1 MNRTTPL
8 ESLIQQYLE
17 YLEVERQV
25 SNYTIRNYLHYLAR
39 FAEWYLATYPS
50 ATLADISLEMITK
63 YRVYLSR
70 YVDVKQRTLSK
81 TTQSYHVIA
90 LRSFF
95 KWLIKRDYPVL
106 SPEKI
111 DLPKAESRS
120 LSFLSVEQI
129 ERLMNQC
136 RLSSKQGLRD
146 RAMLETLFS
155 TGLRVSE
162 LVSLNRDQVN
172 LERREFGVMGKGRKM
187 RVVFLSYRAVE
198 WLDRYL
204 VTRDDAWQPVFIRYS
219 RKREPVTSD
228 GEGMRLTARS
238 VQRMVEAYRKAAR
251 LPVPITPHGIRHSF
265 ATDLLAKGAG
275 LREVQEMLGHK
286 NVATTQIYTHV
297 TNPRLREVHDK
308 YHSGNG

>member
-1 MNRTTPL
+1 MNSKTPL
-8 ESLIQQYLE
+8 ESLIQNYLE

-39 FAEWYLATYPS
+39 FAEWYIGTYPS
-50 ATLADISLEMITK
+50 ATLADITLEMITK

-70 YVDVKQRTLSK
+70 YVDSKARTLSK

-136 RLSSKQGLRD
+136 RLSTKQGLRD

-162 LVSLNRDQVN
+162 LVSLNREQVN

-187 RVVFLSYRAVE
+187 RVVFCR
-198 WLDRYL
+198 
-204 VTRDDAWQPVFIRYS
+204 TGQ
-219 RKREPVTSD
+219 
-228 GEGMRLTARS
+228 
-238 VQRMVEAYRKAAR
+238 
-251 LPVPITPHGIRHSF
+251 
-265 ATDLLAKGAG
+265 
-275 LREVQEMLGHK
+275 
-286 NVATTQIYTHV
+286 
-297 TNPRLREVHDK
+297 
-308 YHSGNG
+308 